1 MVNTIRPNETMPR
14 ALPTIRIEDAEYF
27 VDLRVGEFRDINLP
41 WQNIRFDSERGRQFC
56 SKHFIVACPRCNRYN
71 QAPKARPDS
80 PIICVDCGK
89 VFSFEEV

>member
-71 QAPKARPDS
+71 QAPKAKPDS
-80 PIICVDCGK
+80 PIICDDCGK